1 LEDFDKDQIEAFLS
15 RWHAIAEN
23 DGKDRKQ
30 LSERLH
36 QAIAD
41 SGAIRELAGN
51 PLLLTMMAILN
62 RNQALPRDRVELYRE
77 ASRVLLHEWDAH
89 RALPVD
95 KFDRQDKEALLRD
108 LAGTMQAGVGGL
120 AGNLIERGR
129 LVEVFRGFLKGIDI
143 QNPYEMAQ
151 TLVSR
156 LTERNFILSYS
167 GADRFSFVHRT
178 FLEFYCASWFVERLQ
193 VSQTLTFEALRDEV
207 FEGHWRDEK
216 WHEVLRLIAG
226 MVSVEH
232 AKELIEYLIARPR
245 GRWYEYQNLF
255 LAAGCVAEVRKRSA
269 LGGVDETLR
278 RCFTNDVIQNRL
290 PYYARDIEAFVK
302 ELGLPGKAIRTVA
315 MVWRSESVS
324 RWLKVLAVGDERVF
338 VKQAAVEEVARGW
351 KEDSGVLEWLKE
363 RAVRDEDEDVRQSA
377 LGEVVRGW
385 KEEAGTLEWLKGRA
399 LGDGGW
405 RVRQA
410 AVEEVTRGWKEDSG
424 TLEWLEERAV
434 RDEDEDVRQTA
445 VGAVARGWTSDSGT
459 LEWLKERAVEDK
471 HEKARHAAVEEV
483 RVVGRRMQRLW
494 SG

>member
-1 LEDFDKDQIEAFLS
+1 
-15 RWHAIAEN
+15 
-23 DGKDRKQ
+23 
-30 LSERLH
+30 
-36 QAIAD
+36 
-41 SGAIRELAGN
+41 
-51 PLLLTMMAILN
+51 MMAILN

-338 VKQAAVEEVARGW
+338 VKQAAVEEV
-351 KEDSGVLEWLKE
+351 
-363 RAVRDEDEDVRQSA
+363 
-377 LGEVVRGW
+377 VRGW